1 MSAKRAI
8 VRALLG
14 AFVTAVFCAVAHAQE
29 GEVFA
34 SERDTSLDGRQ
45 VAFVRL
51 VPGRML
57 AAPSGDSL
65 PVSELCV
72 SALDGSGARVL
83 LVAGAKRHRNG
94 SPIAGFWSPQ
104 FSPDGARVW
113 FTSPATVTSDVA
125 CAVDVRTGAVREA
138 CGANSLRVVKRGA
151 RAGCLIVEQHRYRK
165 GGGSYDWLYLVDPA
179 GRTLATLGDPEAPK
193 VKAKV
198 AALLAGR

>member
-1 MSAKRAI
+1 MSGTRTL

-14 AFVTAVFCAVAHAQE
+14 AAWVTLAIGAAVAQE
-29 GEVFA
+29 GGAAVA
-34 SERDTSLDGRQ
+34 ERDTSLDGRR
-45 VAFVRL
+45 VTYVRL
-51 VPGRML
+51 VPGRMI

-72 SALDGSGARVL
+72 SALDGSGERVL
-83 LVAGAKRHRNG
+83 LVAGEKRHRNG

-113 FTSPATVTSDVA
+113 FASPATVTSDVA

-138 CGANSLRVVKRGA
+138 CGANSLRVVKRGP
-151 RAGCLIVEQHRYRK
+151 RAGCLIVEQHRYHK
-165 GGGSYDWLYLVDPA
+165 GGGSYDRLYLVDPS
-179 GRTLATLGDPEAPK
+179 GRTLATLGDPDDPK

-198 AALLAGR
+198 AALLAGK